1 MAQRQPSGVAEINA
15 QMRAADAKLRPGRR
29 LVDDRYARHFVRNPR
44 YKLLAL
50 TPGIALA
57 GLRAFDRL
65 FGGLLAEILLRG
77 RYFEQV
83 LEQGWLDGA
92 RQAVLIGAGYDSTA
106 IRLTGL
112 AGMRYY
118 EVDQPATQQRKKE
131 VLRSL
136 GADLSAVRFLPVD
149 LEQDTLADALS
160 GSDFS
165 PAEPC
170 VMSWLGVSYYL
181 TRESFDRTMEIIA
194 RLCAPGSTLVF
205 DYMDSSVIDGTT
217 TSESARR
224 AADSVR
230 RRGEPYILGFTPDT
244 VAEAA
249 EKAGF
254 TVRENLR
261 VPDLVRRY
269 GGEQPYCNDEDYM
282 GVLTVIR
289 R

>member
-1 MAQRQPSGVAEINA
+1 MAERQPSGVAEINA
-15 QMRAADAKLRPGRR
+15 QMRSADAKLRPDRR
-29 LVDDRYARHFVRNPR
+29 LVDDQYARHFVRNPR

-77 RYFEQV
+77 RHFEQA
-83 LEQGWLDGA
+83 LAQGWADGA
-92 RQAVLIGAGYDSTA
+92 RQAVLIGAGYDTTA
-106 IRLTGL
+106 VRHPELTGV
-112 AGMRYY
+112 RYY
-118 EVDQPATQQRKKE
+118 EIDQPATQRRKRE
-131 VLRSL
+131 VLGAL
-136 GADLSAVRFLPVD
+136 GTDLSAIRFLPVD
-149 LEQDTLADALS
+149 LEQDTLSDALS
-160 GSDFS
+160 TSDFN

-181 TRESFDRTMEIIA
+181 TRDSFNRTMEIIA

-205 DYMDSSVIDGTT
+205 DYLDSSVVDGTT

-224 AADSVR
+224 AADSVQ

-269 GGEQPYCNDEDYM
+269 GGTQPYCNDEDYM

-289 R
+289 K